1 MKKLMI
7 RALAVLLALTMLVS
21 LAACKQFDVDEEDVT
36 IVFCNY
42 AVLETAHTE
51 FWNKMIADF
60 QTANPH
66 IKVEVVSAAY
76 NDVLTYAINRIGGG
90 DTIDVMYGEI
100 GWNQVL
106 ASNGVTSPITE
117 VLDQKFIDEFDSN
130 VLGCFN
136 YNGELYGLPFLT
148 SGLTLFINKRVVE
161 AAGLDV
167 NNPPKTQAELE
178 SWCEVLKE
186 KCADDVVILGLP
198 MAEKTAPGSF
208 IKSMV
213 YAFGGT
219 ITDANGK
226 LAIDGN
232 QGFNEC
238 IDFYKSCVDKGWTK
252 VNQLPKDLRPMMA
265 TDKVALYV
273 DQTWGFS
280 GTYAVD
286 NTAASYV
293 MTAAMPAMGTN
304 GKGYTGLSAHT
315 FYVSNNGDKQ
325 AEASRKFIEFLL
337 NNDEF
342 YAHFAESTPGYYAY
356 GPKANSNLHPIL
368 ETSKEAANMIQ
379 TEVFFEKQDA
389 YQISIA
395 KMMNAICSGTASK
408 EDAIANFKKE
418 VAGYVNK

>member
-1 MKKLMI
+1 MKKMLL

-21 LAACKQFDVDEEDVT
+21 LAACQQPDTQDEDVT
-36 IVFCNY
+36 IYFCNY

-60 QTANPH
+60 QTAHPH

-90 DTIDVMYGEI
+90 DRIDVMYGEI
-100 GWNQVL
+100 GWNQIL
-106 ASNGVTSPITE
+106 ASNGVTSPVTD
-117 VLDQKFIDEFDSN
+117 VFDNAFLSEFDSN
-130 VLGCFN
+130 IMDCFD
-136 YNGELYGLPFLT
+136 YNGEVYGVPFLT
-148 SGLTLFINKRVVE
+148 SGLTLMINKRVIE
-161 AAGLDV
+161 AAGLDI

-178 SWCEVLKE
+178 AWCEVLKE
-186 KCADDVVILGLP
+186 KCDDDVVILGLP

-219 ITDANGK
+219 ITDADGK

-232 QGFNEC
+232 KGFDEC

-265 TDKVALYV
+265 TDKVAMYV

-286 NTAASYV
+286 NTAAEYV
-293 MTAAMPAMGTN
+293 VTAAMPSMGTN
-304 GKGYTGLSAHT
+304 GQGLTGLSAHT
-315 FYVSNNGDKQ
+315 FYVADNGDKE
-325 AEASRKFIEFLL
+325 AEATKTFVEWLL

-342 YAHFAESTPGYYAY
+342 YAHFAESTPGYYTY
-356 GPKANSNLHPIL
+356 GPKKNSNLHPIL
-368 ETSKEAANMIQ
+368 ETSKEAASKIQ
-379 TEVFFEKQDA
+379 SEVLFEKQDA
-389 YQISIA
+389 YQIAIA
-395 KMMNAICSGTASK
+395 KMVNAICSGTATK

-418 VAGYVNK
+418 VSAYINK

>member
-1 MKKLMI
+1 MKKLFG
-7 RALAVLLALTMLVS
+7 RALAILLALTMLVS
-21 LAACKQFDVDEEDVT
+21 LCACQQTDVDDEDVT
-36 IVFCNY
+36 IYFCNY
-42 AVLETAHTE
+42 AVLETAHTD

-60 QTANPH
+60 EAANPH

-90 DTIDVMYGEI
+90 DKIDVMYGEI

-106 ASNGVTSPITE
+106 ASNGVTTPINE
-117 VLDQKFIDEFDSN
+117 VLDQSFINEFDSN
-130 VLGCFN
+130 ILSCFD
-136 YNGELYGLPFLT
+136 YNGEVYGLPFLT
-148 SGLTLFINKRVVE
+148 SGLTLFLNKNVIE
-161 AAGLDV
+161 AAGLDI
-167 NNPPKTQAELE
+167 NNPPTTQAELE
-178 SWCEVLKE
+178 AWCEVLKE
-186 KCADDVVILGLP
+186 KCDDDVVILGLP

-219 ITDANGK
+219 ITDADGK

-232 QGFNEC
+232 QGFDEC

-265 TDKVALYV
+265 TGKVAMYV

-286 NTAASYV
+286 NNAAEYVVTAG
-293 MTAAMPAMGTN
+293 MPSMGTN

-315 FYVSNNGDKQ
+315 LFVANNGEKE
-325 AEASRKFIEFLL
+325 AEASKKFIEFLL
-337 NNDEF
+337 NNDDF
-342 YAHFAESTPGYYAY
+342 YAHFAESTPGYYTY
-356 GPKANSNLHPIL
+356 GPKQNSNLHPIL
-368 ETSKEAANMIQ
+368 ETSKDSANKIQ
-379 TEVFFEKQDA
+379 SEVLFEKQDA
-389 YQISIA
+389 YQIAIA
-395 KMMNAICSGTASK
+395 KMMNAICSGTATK

-418 VAGYVNK
+418 VSGYVNK